1 MDTENLITRAK
12 IQIQKKNSF
21 FAYLSLFLKF
31 KEVKKGEMEHDSMGV
46 DVKGNCYYCKEFIEE
61 ITSGNNTEQL
71 EGVITHELLHLA
83 LLHLTR
89 EGERDKEGFNC
100 ATDLV
105 INTLLRSNNFSLPK
119 GALMPDYDNKIN
131 AGGKII
137 KDIDKKTA
145 EQVYDEFPKIKMKG
159 NTYVLASGKDKGKEL
174 GKSFDEHMKAKGKD
188 GKSLST
194 KERKEAEK
202 NWLEKVSEAINVAH
216 MKGDVP
222 IGLEL
227 LVGELHREKID
238 WKSLLQ
244 KYILNQLP
252 YDYTYARCSKK
263 SVSVGEYLPAEL
275 KEKIDVV
282 VCIDVSG
289 SIGKKELNDFLSEI
303 LGMARAYQERID
315 MRILTHETEINNDYE
330 ITNGNIEK
338 IKKLEISGGG
348 GTSHIQPFEFIRDN
362 VRDCKCVIFLSD
374 GYSDLENIKF
384 HEYPFEKIFVI
395 SKGGDS
401 ECLKDK
407 ECRVIKLE
415 D

>member
-1 MDTENLITRAK
+1 MDTEALITRAK

-31 KEVKKGEMEHDSMGV
+31 KETKELPEHAGMGV
-46 DVKGNCYYCKEFIEE
+46 DIKGNCYYKKEFVEE
-61 ITSGNNTEQL
+61 ITKGDDTEEL

-83 LLHLTR
+83 LLHLSR
-89 EGERDKEGFNC
+89 EGERDSNGFNC

-105 INTLLRSNNFSLPK
+105 INTLLRSNNFKLPE
-119 GALMPDYDNKIN
+119 GCLMPDYDNKMN
-131 AGGKII
+131 VNGKII

-145 EQVYDEFPKIKMKG
+145 EEVYDEFPKIKREG
-159 NTYVLASGKDKGKEL
+159 NYYVLASGKDKGKKL
-174 GKSFDEHMKAKGKD
+174 GKLFDEHMKAKGKD
-188 GKSLST
+188 GKNLSP
-194 KERKEAEK
+194 KEKKKAEK
-202 NWLEKVSEAINVAH
+202 EWLDKVSEAINVSR
-216 MKGDVP
+216 MKGDMP
-222 IGLEL
+222 IGLER
-227 LVGELHREKID
+227 LVGELHKEKID

-244 KYILNQLP
+244 KFIMNSLP
-252 YDYTYARCSKK
+252 YDYTYAKPHKK
-263 SVSVGEYLPAEL
+263 SVSVGEYLPDIL

-289 SIGKKELNDFLSEI
+289 SVGQKELNDFLSEI
-303 LGMARAYQERID
+303 IGMARAFQERIN
-315 MRILTHETEINNDYE
+315 MRLLTHEVEINNDYE
-330 ITNGNIEK
+330 ITNGSIEK

-348 GTSHIQPFEFIRDN
+348 GTSHIQPFNFIRDN
-362 VRDCKCVIFLSD
+362 VRDCRAVIFLTD
-374 GYSDLENIKF
+374 GYSDLDSINF

-407 ECRVIKLE
+407 ECNTIHLK